1 LIDTGRLAARCLA
14 ANGSRFI
21 LAQDGDPSY
30 GHSRNTPNSQPL
42 RHAHLAAPARQ
53 SARWLL
59 DGQQVSP
66 AIAKYLMHEGLLGD
80 VGATELGARK
90 LVLTT
95 AGVQFRERGMRW
107 WSALGPLQKL
117 GVMIRG

>member
-1 LIDTGRLAARCLA
+1 MDIPATHRIPNRFDTLTLLRRLGSPPPLLMLPCAA
-14 ANGSRFI
+14 
-21 LAQDGDPSY
+21 DGY
-30 GHSRNTPNSQPL
+30 G
-42 RHAHLAAPARQ
+42 
-53 SARWLL
+53 ARWLL